1 MAFFVYSS
9 NVQFFISIRFFF
21 VLMTKRR
28 LEETKSSFTWWSAGG
43 EILLWRAV
51 ENAENK
57 PSWKVLRT
65 LQWVP
70 DCLSALP
77 VLSRSTIRCIVILL
91 PELVESWGES
101 LQRGHGVSLFLFVC
115 RLHLRDVLDLA
126 WSPDSMF
133 LMSGSVDN
141 QCMIWDVSTGTLL
154 GYHICRVD
162 YLSALRLLKSH

>member
-1 MAFFVYSS
+1 MNRRDWKFFH
-9 NVQFFISIRFFF
+9 
-21 VLMTKRR
+21 L
-28 LEETKSSFTWWSAGG
+28 WSAGG

-77 VLSRSTIRCIVILL
+77 VLSRGTIRCTFILL
-91 PELVESWGES
+91 PELVESGEEEI

-154 GYHICRVD
+154 EYHIFRVH
-162 YLSALRLLKSH
+162 YLNALRLLISHQGTTSSLFAAGDSYLEGFPGRLA